1 MKGWEDMNI
10 FKHKDSFFGCLD
22 SEVAEDS
29 LLSLF
34 RLAKQIKLRLGE
46 KGYLLDNYLSLII
59 DGLTTETTYGAADD
73 GSEAGGTSQSCFFSL
88 LDGTALKHHH
98 PLEERIR
105 EVFAQ
110 QADSLHFQ
118 ERYTKLCMLLFPM
131 ADELLMQ
138 ATRDFVADRAR
149 SLNGVVDEVRVKELY
164 TEISRLAGE
173 SMLEELNEKIRQRF
187 MLAPLALAFAQGM
200 TDDLLCR
207 LISRDNETSKQLFQ
221 LLMDSMPSDEG
232 V

>member
-1 MKGWEDMNI
+1 MNM
-10 FKHKDSFFGCLD
+10 FKHRDSFFGWLG
-22 SEVAEDS
+22 SSITEDS

-34 RLAKQIKLRLGE
+34 RLAKQIKQRLGG
-46 KGYLLDNYLSLII
+46 KGYLLDNYLSLIFE
-59 DGLTTETTYGAADD
+59 GLTTEAAYGAADD

-88 LDGTALKHHH
+88 MDGTALKHHH
-98 PLEERIR
+98 PLEERMR
-105 EVFAQ
+105 EVFSQ
-110 QADSLHFQ
+110 QTDSLAFQ

-131 ADELLMQ
+131 ADELLIQ
-138 ATRDFVADRAR
+138 ASTKFVAEQVS

-173 SMLEELNEKIRQRF
+173 SMLETLNEKIRQRF
-187 MLAPLALAFAQGM
+187 MLAPLALVFAQGM

-221 LLMDSMPSDEG
+221 LLLDSMPSDEG